1 MNLQLYLHNSSSKVS
16 LMRLG
21 LVEFLVAATRGF
33 TMGNTGCFRK
43 AHEDNSKQHAKKTP
57 RYLSGLE
64 DVSNKINLDSNN
76 QPIMYCHQSI
86 SWILMDFGGFW

>member
-21 LVEFLVAATRGF
+21 LVEFLVAATQGF

-43 AHEDNSKQHAKKTP
+43 AHEDNSKQNAKKTT

-64 DVSNKINLDSNN
+64 DVSNKINLGTPKIN
-76 QPIMYCHQSI
+76 
-86 SWILMDFGGFW
+86 L